1 MALNPEIL
9 KALAGASGKTSGAF
23 DAEAANAAASSVASG
38 KAGTWN
44 LGQSIIDILS
54 TGGYASAG
62 ITRKVGENISSIQ
75 RGDLGGL
82 LDLLNPLSV
91 IPAATKGVTERR
103 TYSSNLRD
111 LGVDD
116 TTSTWLGLALDIG
129 LDPTTYITGGT
140 VAGVKGLAGG
150 VRLAKDANKA
160 NAVVLKSATDAAK
173 ENIPDIAR
181 SYVPQ
186 VEPLTQGQKLGN
198 FLTGALRG
206 YEFNKS
212 NRAADIANQK
222 LANAIQKDAKKNP
235 ENAVLAQE
243 ALSSLEL
250 ARKNSKVS
258 IADNLAQQN
267 RELFM
272 KTINES
278 SYLKD
283 KLAKKADKAAAKVA
297 KAEDLRFT
305 DSKAVAKAF
314 EEAKIAE
321 ATAKGL
327 ESTPDTVAIL
337 EEGKNLN
344 KAVAQELE
352 VAKLLDRAEKSLGKD
367 VQLIKGVE
375 DVAKTIIDPT
385 AVRRKNKNF
394 RNVNEFVEAL
404 SLGKVQLTPNE
415 TNKIADTLGVSA
427 DPTQSKVD
435 LINKTLTKITKRIAT
450 KANKVD
456 QYKAEAQALRNAM
469 DSNRVNATPEA
480 VAVVTKAADPED
492 VAPIAEETL
501 QVEQE
506 IATVIDEAVGA
517 TPRGTNYV
525 GPRTAEQLMEDATS
539 LRSVHAAQLTEDFDF
554 IFKGNRNTAT
564 MNIETLLEESIAV
577 GPLDQLKRLAK
588 DLGITVD
595 DVLFRASEGDTAII
609 NNPAFK
615 LSVDAVRL
623 DMLNTE
629 ARIEAFT
636 RVWLSA
642 KRNVGKSQRT
652 LGDSVEE
659 EGRLLRFYDNI
670 FRFLGIPVRFR
681 ENLPMQL
688 RRDGKKFIGDKL
700 SDGFVPIEFDIT
712 LADLSLL
719 AIKSGKGDIMG
730 ALRFPG
736 NAYQNVMPSNFEN
749 AMGTYARYR
758 KLGEPI
764 TPGSNAWLEIR
775 KALDE
780 QYIKPAS
787 GVKAKAKVPVDELFA
802 PAAHLNP
809 GKTRTGVQLKKI
821 PKLNEKLEAAVQL
834 IVDSGDDLMQLHATR
849 AAARLAESQAE
860 ILPMASEVMS
870 NLITYFGIKERFAAR
885 VTGLAQSGG
894 RLDDATLATLKNGED
909 GLDAIRATLKGV
921 LQSTGKNKKVFKD
934 AEIAEDV
941 FDVLMNMFLKGLL
954 SKKASPEIGNLGEVD
969 YVNLHNYITKFVED
983 TKSSLRL
990 ELDMLDDISN
1000 AKPKQKIPV
1009 EKVAKAKNTR
1019 RKSNEKDITTSATLV
1034 PRAVDGQDVELA
1046 KDIEKAVDGPDD
1058 LSTVKSN
1065 NVAGSD
1071 DPVGAGAENV
1081 ASTATKA
1088 ATSMKLSERI
1098 MEALS
1103 GSYGMGQALK
1113 VIIGGVEYVNHSRAS
1128 YFNNGLVALAQKYN
1142 RNIVEI
1148 NKAFSLLQRHG
1159 RTVLDAL
1166 EEGGTIQGFDEW
1178 LETADVTGINM
1189 DIVTD
1194 LRPFVDALFGTG
1206 KALKEV
1212 PKGVDEVIDKGV
1224 IGESITQPYF
1234 ADELNK
1240 MFAMRGFWEIGDSQ
1254 AFKINL
1260 EGAKDLGPLAV
1271 KYSWASAEL
1280 SDEFT
1285 ALTFLSNYTSALHA
1299 VQTRIGIGQSFS
1311 SFFGRTA
1318 EAAKAEGIS
1327 LKTLQKIDPNDEFGK
1342 FLDPDMLYDAEEL
1355 KRFEFVKK
1363 YVTYEKSFRGSTQK
1377 IVDFSDRITR
1387 FLKASHTTW
1396 RLGHHVTSIVGEA
1409 SMNILAG
1416 VNSPKYY
1423 HNAFNILVKFDPSQ
1437 YKGDPNLFKSY
1448 IEMSSPKGL
1457 QMDGNFVGTVGY
1469 VSASTGK
1476 RTVVTDEAVAYA
1488 AERLG
1493 ILTRGGQ
1500 STVEDLDLN
1509 ALGDFRND
1517 FVGAASRMN
1526 SKLAN
1531 FSSHRDNIF
1540 RMAHFVKE
1548 LEKGGVYKSFE
1559 EAAYAAAQKVAAYHP
1574 TIGGLSAFERKYMRR
1589 AVFFYTWQRI
1599 AMTRVFGLMIEKP
1612 GAVIVPSKIQY
1623 AFAEANG
1630 FNPESFGDPWDPDGM
1645 YASWDTGNLYGP
1657 QFQGPKGEGDAMG
1670 FGPAIPQ
1677 LDILNSLFG
1686 GFTLKPGETGL
1697 DAFTKGTQNLA
1708 GQNLSP
1714 LPKWFAELSTGN
1726 RVGTGGN
1733 IVDPLE
1739 YALDQVGG
1747 INTISKV
1754 TGIGRSPETGLTPDE
1769 IKEKQARATINWLT
1783 GQKLKD
1789 YKTSQTEKQWSAD
1802 QAAALR
1808 NILPPQ

>member
-1 MALNPEIL
+1 MALNPEFL
-9 KALAGASGKTSGAF
+9 KALAGGAKSSGAF
-23 DAEAANAAASSVASG
+23 NAEAANAAMSSVASG

-75 RGDLGGL
+75 RNDLGGL
-82 LDLLNPLSV
+82 ADLLNPLSV
-91 IPAATKGVTERR
+91 FPAAAKGIEERR
-103 TYSSNLRD
+103 TYSKNLKD

-140 VAGVKGLAGG
+140 IAGVKGISGG

-160 NAVVLKSATDAAK
+160 NAVVLKSATEAAA
-173 ENIPDIAR
+173 ENAPDLAR
-181 SYVPQ
+181 SFIPQ

-235 ENAVLAQE
+235 ANADLAEE

-258 IADNLAQQN
+258 IADNLAIQN

-272 KTINES
+272 KTISES
-278 SYLKD
+278 KYLQEKFGR
-283 KLAKKADKAAAKVA
+283 KAAKAAAKV
-297 KAEDLRFT
+297 KNAEDLRYT
-305 DSKAVAKAF
+305 DSAAVAKAA
-314 EEAKIAE
+314 EDAKITE

-327 ESTPDTVAIL
+327 ESSADTVAL
-337 EEGKNLN
+337 LGKGADEIVPAAQPEVASLDE
-344 KAVAQELE
+344 AVAKETE

-367 VQLIKGVE
+367 VKLIKSVE
-375 DVAKTIIDPT
+375 EVAKAIVDPAAT
-385 AVRRKNKNF
+385 ARRKDKNF
-394 RNVNEFVEAL
+394 RNINEFVEAL
-404 SLGKVQLTPNE
+404 SLGKVKLTPNQ
-415 TNKIADTLGVSA
+415 TNKIANTLGVSA
-427 DPTQSKVD
+427 DPTQTKRD
-435 LINKTLTKITKRIAT
+435 LINKTLTKLVSRVAT
-450 KANKVD
+450 KASKVE
-456 QYKAEAQALRNAM
+456 QYKAEAQALRNALE
-469 DSNRVNATPEA
+469 SNRANATPEA

-492 VAPIAEETL
+492 VAPIAEEVM

-506 IATVIDEAVGA
+506 IATVIDDAVGA

-525 GPRTAEQLMEDATS
+525 GPRTAEQLMEAASS
-539 LRSVHAAQLTEDFDF
+539 LRALPAAELTEDFDF
-554 IFKGNRNTAT
+554 IFKGNRKTGR
-564 MNIETLLEESIAV
+564 MNLETLLTEAIPA
-577 GPLDQLKRLAK
+577 GPLDQLQRLAK
-588 DLGITVD
+588 ELGITVD
-595 DVLFRASEGDTAII
+595 DVLFRAADGDTVIL

-629 ARIEAFT
+629 SRIEAFN
-636 RVWLSA
+636 RAWVSV

-659 EGRLLRFYDNI
+659 EGRLLRAYDNI
-670 FRFLGIPVRFR
+670 FRFMGVPVRFR

-688 RRDGKKFIGDKL
+688 RRDGKAFIGDKL
-700 SDGFVPIEFDIT
+700 SDGFVPLEFDVT
-712 LADLSLL
+712 LADLLLL
-719 AIKSGKGDIMG
+719 AVKSGKGDVMG

-736 NAYQNVMPSNFEN
+736 NKYQNVMPSNFEN

-764 TPGSNAWLEIR
+764 TPGSDAWLEIR

-787 GVKAKAKVPVDELFA
+787 GVKAKAKVSVDELFA
-802 PAAHLNP
+802 PARHLNP
-809 GKTRTGVQLKKI
+809 GKSPKGVQLKKI
-821 PKLNEKLEAAVQL
+821 PKLDEKLEAAVKL
-834 IVDSGDDLMQLHATR
+834 IVDGGDDLMQLHATR
-849 AAARLAESQAE
+849 AAARLAESEAE
-860 ILPMASEVMS
+860 ILPVASEVIS
-870 NLITYFGIKERFAAR
+870 NLISYFGIKERFATR
-885 VTGLAQSGG
+885 VTELANSGG
-894 RLDDATLATLKNGED
+894 KLDDAALATLKTGSD
-909 GLDAIRATLKGV
+909 GLDAVKANIKGV
-921 LQSTGKNKKVFKD
+921 LQSMGKNKKLFKD
-934 AEIAEDV
+934 PEIAEDV
-941 FDVLMNMFLKGLL
+941 FDMLMNMFLKGLL
-954 SKKASPEIGNLGEVD
+954 AKQASPDLAKLGEVD
-969 YVNLHNYITKFVED
+969 YINMHNYITKFIED
-983 TKSSLRL
+983 VKSSLRV
-990 ELDMLDDISN
+990 EIDMMDDIAK
-1000 AKPKQKIPV
+1000 AKPKQKIPK
-1009 EKVAKAKNTR
+1009 EKVVKAKNTR
-1019 RKSNEKDITTSATLV
+1019 REGVSKEIVKAVTLV

-1046 KDIEKAVDGPDD
+1046 KDIQKAVDGPDD
-1058 LSTVKSN
+1058 VSTVKSN
-1065 NVAGSD
+1065 NVAGNADKAS
-1071 DPVGAGAENV
+1071 AGAENV
-1081 ASTATKA
+1081 ASTAVKTV
-1088 ATSMKLSERI
+1088 TSMKLGERF
-1098 MEALS
+1098 MEAMS

-1128 YFNNGLVALAQKYN
+1128 YFNNSLRALADKYD

-1148 NKAFSLLQRHG
+1148 NKAFALLQRHG
-1159 RTVLDAL
+1159 RTVLDGL
-1166 EEGGTIQGFDEW
+1166 EEGAVVQSFDEW
-1178 LETADVTGINM
+1178 LATADTAGVNM
-1189 DIVTD
+1189 DIVAD
-1194 LRPFVDALFGTG
+1194 LRPFIDALFGESG
-1206 KALKEV
+1206 ALAN
-1212 PKGVDEVIDKGV
+1212 
-1224 IGESITQPYF
+1224 SITQPYF

-1240 MFAMRGFWEIGDSQ
+1240 MFAMRKFWEIGEEQ

-1260 EGAKDLGPLAV
+1260 ENAADLGPLAV
-1271 KYSWASAEL
+1271 KYSWASAQL
-1280 SDEFT
+1280 DDQFG
-1285 ALTFLSNYTSALHA
+1285 ALGFLSEYTSALHA

-1318 EAAKAEGIS
+1318 DMAKAEGID

-1342 FLDPDMLYDAEEL
+1342 FLDPDMLYDIEEL
-1355 KRFEFVKK
+1355 KRFKFVKK

-1396 RLGHHVTSIVGEA
+1396 RVGHHVTSIIGEA
-1409 SMNILAG
+1409 AMNTLAG

-1423 HNAFNILVKFDPSQ
+1423 HNAFNILVKFDPSI
-1437 YKGDPNLFKSY
+1437 YKGDPNLFKGY

-1457 QMDGNFVGTVGY
+1457 QMNGDFVGTVGY
-1469 VSASTGK
+1469 VSASTGR
-1476 RTVVTDEAVAYA
+1476 RTVVTDKAVAYA

-1500 STVEDLDLN
+1500 STVEDLELDT
-1509 ALGDFRND
+1509 LGQFRND

-1526 SKLAN
+1526 SSLAE

-1559 EAAYAAAQKVAAYHP
+1559 EAAIAAAQKVAAYHP

-1599 AMTRVFGLMIEKP
+1599 AATRVFGLMIEKP

-1645 YASWDTGNLYGP
+1645 YASWNTGSLYGP
-1657 QFQGPKGEGDAMG
+1657 QFQGPQGAGDAMG

-1714 LPKWFAELSTGN
+1714 LPKWFAELTTGN

-1754 TGIGRSPETGLTPDE
+1754 TGIGRQPETGLTPDE
-1769 IKEKQARATINWLT
+1769 IKDKAARSIINWFG
-1783 GQKLKD
+1783 GQKLQD
-1789 YKTSQTEKQWSAD
+1789 YTTTQTQKQWSAD

-1808 NILPPQ
+1808 KLFPNQ

>member
-9 KALAGASGKTSGAF
+9 KALAGTASKTSGAF
-23 DAEAANAAASSVASG
+23 DVDAANAAASVASG

-62 ITRKVGENISSIQ
+62 ITRKVGENVSSIQ

-82 LDLLNPLSV
+82 LDLLNPLS
-91 IPAATKGVTERR
+91 IFPAAAKGVTERR
-103 TYSSNLRD
+103 TYSSNLKD
-111 LGVDD
+111 LGVDP

-150 VRLAKDANKA
+150 VRLAQSANKA
-160 NAVVLKSATDAAK
+160 NAVVLKSAVDAAK
-173 ENIPDIAR
+173 QNIPDIAR
-181 SYVPQ
+181 SYIPQ

-212 NRAADIANQK
+212 NRAANIANEK
-222 LANAIQKDAKKNP
+222 LAKAIQKDAVKNP
-235 ENAVLAQE
+235 ENAVLAKE
-243 ALSSLEL
+243 TLSSLEL

-258 IADNLAQQN
+258 IADNMAEEN
-267 RELFM
+267 RALFM
-272 KTINES
+272 KTISES

-283 KLAKKADKAAAKVA
+283 KLGKKADKAATKVA
-297 KAEDLRFT
+297 KAEDLRYT
-305 DSKAVAKAF
+305 DPAAVFKAA
-314 EEAKIAE
+314 EDAKITA

-327 ESTPDTVAIL
+327 EASTDTVAAI
-337 EEGKNLN
+337 EKGNDLN
-344 KAVAQELE
+344 KAIAQETE
-352 VAKLLDRAEKSLGKD
+352 VAKLLEKAEKSLGKD

-375 DVAKTIIDPT
+375 EVAKSIIDPA

-394 RNVNEFVEAL
+394 RNINEFVEAL
-404 SLGKVQLTPNE
+404 SLGKIQLTPNE

-435 LINKTLTKITKRIAT
+435 LINKTLSRVTKRVAT
-450 KANKVD
+450 KTSKID

-469 DSNRVNATPEA
+469 DSGHVNATAEA
-480 VAVVTKAADPED
+480 VAVATKAANPED
-492 VAPIAEETL
+492 VAPVAEEVMKLEEET
-501 QVEQE
+501 
-506 IATVIDEAVGA
+506 AAVVA
-517 TPRGTNYV
+517 EVTQAAIKGTNYV
-525 GPRTAEQLMEDATS
+525 GDRTVEGLMAVATS
-539 LRSVHAAQLTEDFDF
+539 LRSITAAQLTVDFDF
-554 IFKGNRNTAT
+554 IFKGNRRTAK
-564 MNIETLLEESIAV
+564 MNIQTLLEESIPKGAMDK
-577 GPLDQLKRLAK
+577 LSKLAK
-588 DLGITVD
+588 KRKMSIDDLIFAAED
-595 DVLFRASEGDTAII
+595 GDTAII
-609 NNPAFK
+609 NDPAFK
-615 LSVDAVRL
+615 IAVNAIRI

-629 ARIEAFT
+629 ARIEAFNRT
-636 RVWLSA
+636 WLNV

-659 EGRLLRFYDNI
+659 EGRLLRAYDNI
-670 FRFLGIPVRFR
+670 FRLLGVPVRFR

-688 RRDGKKFIGDKL
+688 RRDGKQFIGDQL
-700 SDGFVPIEFDIT
+700 SDGFVPVEFDVT
-712 LADLSLL
+712 MADLLVY
-719 AIKSGKGDIMG
+719 AVENGKGEIMA

-736 NAYQNVMPSNFEN
+736 NVYQNVMPSHFEH
-749 AMGTYARYR
+749 AMGVFARYR
-758 KLGEPI
+758 KLLKSGEKI
-764 TPGSNAWLEIR
+764 TPGSEAWLEIR

-787 GVKAKAKVPVDELFA
+787 GVKAKEKVSVDTVFA

-809 GKTRTGVQLKKI
+809 GVGNNGKQLKKI

-834 IVDSGDDLMQLHATR
+834 IVDGGDDLMQLHATR

-860 ILPMASEVMS
+860 ILPVAVEVFSKIVLFWGVRDNFAKNVVNLAKTGENFSTAALMAGKAGME
-870 NLITYFGIKERFAAR
+870 
-885 VTGLAQSGG
+885 
-894 RLDDATLATLKNGED
+894 
-909 GLDAIRATLKGV
+909 GLDSVKFNLKAIFTAVGKDKKIFKDPEIADQVFDTIMNMLTKGIIENPGKGV
-921 LQSTGKNKKVFKD
+921 LGPENLTEAQATSLYNFVNRFLADTID
-934 AEIAEDV
+934 EI
-941 FDVLMNMFLKGLL
+941 KI
-954 SKKASPEIGNLGEVD
+954 EI
-969 YVNLHNYITKFVED
+969 
-983 TKSSLRL
+983 
-990 ELDMLDDISN
+990 DMIDDIAS
-1000 AKPKQKIPV
+1000 AKPKQKIPK
-1009 EKVAKAKNTR
+1009 EKIVKAQNSR
-1019 RKSNEKDITTSATLV
+1019 REGVSKEIVKAVTLV

-1046 KDIEKAVDGPDD
+1046 KDIQKAVDGPDD
-1058 LSTVKSN
+1058 ISN
-1065 NVAGSD
+1065 TKTNYMAGSD
-1071 DPVGAGAENV
+1071 DKVSAGAENA
-1081 ASTATKA
+1081 ASTAVKA
-1088 ATSMKLSERI
+1088 VTSMKLGERF
-1098 MEALS
+1098 MEAMS
-1103 GSYGMGQALK
+1103 GRYGMGHAIK
-1113 VIIGGVEYVNHSRAS
+1113 VIIGGIEYVNHSRAS
-1128 YFNNGLVALAQKYN
+1128 YFNNSLRALADKYE
-1142 RNIVEI
+1142 RNAVEI
-1148 NKAFSLLQRHG
+1148 NKAFALLQRHG
-1159 RTVLDAL
+1159 RTVLDGL
-1166 EEGGTIQGFDEW
+1166 EEGAVIQSLDEW
-1178 LETADVTGINM
+1178 LATADTTGVNM
-1189 DIVTD
+1189 DIVAD
-1194 LRPFVDALFGTG
+1194 LRPFIDALFGESG
-1206 KALKEV
+1206 ALAN
-1212 PKGVDEVIDKGV
+1212 
-1224 IGESITQPYF
+1224 SITQPYF

-1240 MFAMRGFWEIGDSQ
+1240 MFAMRKFWEIGEEQ

-1260 EGAKDLGPLAV
+1260 ENAADLGPLAV
-1271 KYSWASAEL
+1271 KYSWASAQL
-1280 SDEFT
+1280 DDQLG
-1285 ALTFLSNYTSALHA
+1285 ALGFLSEYTSALHA

-1318 EAAKAEGIS
+1318 DMAKAEGID
-1327 LKTLQKIDPNDEFGK
+1327 LKTLQKIDPKDEFGK
-1342 FLDPDMLYDAEEL
+1342 FLDPDMLYDIEEL

-1396 RLGHHVTSIVGEA
+1396 RLGHHVTSIIGEA
-1409 SMNILAG
+1409 AMNTLAG

-1457 QMDGNFVGTVGY
+1457 QMNGDFVGTVGY

-1500 STVEDLDLN
+1500 STVEDLELDT
-1509 ALGDFRND
+1509 LGQFRND

-1526 SKLAN
+1526 NSLAE

-1540 RMAHFVKE
+1540 RIAHFVKE

-1559 EAAYAAAQKVAAYHP
+1559 EAAIAAAQKVAAYHP

-1599 AMTRVFGLMIEKP
+1599 AATRVFGLMIEKP
-1612 GAVIVPSKIQY
+1612 GAVIIPSKIQY

-1657 QFQGPKGEGDAMG
+1657 QFQGPMGEGDAMG

-1739 YALDQVGG
+1739 YAIDQVGG

-1754 TGIGRSPETGLTPDE
+1754 TGIGRQPETGLTPDE
-1769 IKEKQARATINWLT
+1769 IKEKADRSLINWTL

-1808 NILPPQ
+1808 NLFPNQ

>member
-1 MALNPEIL
+1 MALSPEIL

-23 DAEAANAAASSVASG
+23 NVDAANTAASSAASG

-62 ITRKVGENISSIQ
+62 VTRKVGENISSIQ

-82 LDLLNPLSV
+82 LDLLNPLS
-91 IPAATKGVTERR
+91 IFPAAAKGVTERR
-103 TYSSNLRD
+103 TYSSNLKD
-111 LGVDD
+111 LGVDP

-160 NAVVLKSATDAAK
+160 NAVVLKSAVDAAK
-173 ENIPDIAR
+173 QNIPDIAR

-212 NRAADIANQK
+212 NRAADIANEK
-222 LANAIQKDAKKNP
+222 LAKAIQKDAIKNP
-235 ENAVLAQE
+235 ENAVLARE
-243 ALSSLEL
+243 TLSALD
-250 ARKNSKVS
+250 ATRKNSKVS
-258 IADNLAQQN
+258 IADNVAQEN
-267 RELFM
+267 RDIFM
-272 KTINES
+272 KTIGES
-278 SYLKD
+278 PYLKG
-283 KLAKKADKAAAKVA
+283 KLAKKAAKAAAKVS
-297 KAEDLRFT
+297 KSEDLRYT
-305 DSKAVAKAF
+305 DSAAVAKAV
-314 EEAKIAE
+314 EDAKIAE

-344 KAVAQELE
+344 RAVAQEEE
-352 VAKLLDRAEKSLGKD
+352 VEKLLNRAEKSLGKD

-375 DVAKTIIDPT
+375 EVAKSIIDPA
-385 AVRRKNKNF
+385 AVRRKDKNF
-394 RNVNEFVEAL
+394 RNINEFVEAL
-404 SLGKVQLTPNE
+404 SLGKIQLTPNE

-435 LINKTLTKITKRIAT
+435 LINKTLSKVTKRVAT
-450 KANKVD
+450 KTSKID
-456 QYKAEAQALRNAM
+456 QYKAEAQALRNAL
-469 DSNRVNATPEA
+469 DSDRVNATPEA

-501 QVEQE
+501 QVEKE
-506 IATVIDEAVGA
+506 IATVIDEAVGT
-517 TPRGTNYV
+517 TPKGTNYV
-525 GPRTAEQLMEDATS
+525 GPRTAEQLMESATS
-539 LRSVHAAQLTEDFDF
+539 LRSIHAAQITEDFDF

-564 MNIETLLEESIAV
+564 MNIETLLEESIDV
-577 GPLDQLKRLAK
+577 GPLDQLKALAK
-588 DLGITVD
+588 ELGITVD
-595 DVLFRASEGDTAII
+595 DVLFRASEGDTVIL

-659 EGRLLRFYDNI
+659 EARLLRFYDNI
-670 FRFLGIPVRFR
+670 FRFLGIPVRFK
-681 ENLPMQL
+681 ENLPMQV
-688 RRDGKKFIGDKL
+688 RRDGKQFIGDKL
-700 SDGFVPIEFDIT
+700 SDGFVPIEFDVT
-712 LADLSLL
+712 LADLSLF
-719 AIKSGKGDIMG
+719 AVKIGKADVMG

-764 TPGSNAWLEIR
+764 TPGSEAWLEIR

-780 QYIKPAS
+780 QYIKPTE
-787 GVKAKAKVPVDELFA
+787 GVRAKAKVPVNELFA
-802 PAAHLNP
+802 PARHLNP
-809 GKTRTGVQLKKI
+809 GKTRDGKQLRKI
-821 PKLNEKLEAAVQL
+821 PKLDEKLEAAVKL
-834 IVDSGDDLMQLHATR
+834 IVDGGDELMQLHATR

-860 ILPMASEVMS
+860 ILPVASEVMS
-870 NLITYFGIKERFAAR
+870 TLITFFSIREKFAAR
-885 VTGLAQSGG
+885 VTELALSGKK
-894 RLDDATLATLKNGED
+894 LDDATLATLKSGED
-909 GLDAIRATLKGV
+909 GLDAIRVNLKGI
-921 LQSTGKNKKVFKD
+921 LQTTGKNKKVFKD

-941 FDVLMNMFLKGLL
+941 FNVLMNMFLKSLL
-954 SKKASPEIGNLGEVD
+954 SKKASPEIADLGEVD
-969 YVNLHNYITKFVED
+969 YVNLHNYITKFIED
-983 TKSSLRL
+983 TKSSLSV
-990 ELDMLDDISN
+990 ELDMVDDISD
-1000 AKPKQKIPV
+1000 AKPKQNIPP

-1019 RKSNEKDITTSATLV
+1019 REGVKKDIVTEATLV
-1034 PRAVDGQDVELA
+1034 SRAVDGHDVELA

-1058 LSTVKSN
+1058 VSTIKTN
-1065 NVAGSD
+1065 NAAGSD

-1081 ASTATKA
+1081 ASTVTKNSTA
-1088 ATSMKLSERI
+1088 MKLPEEF
-1098 MEALS
+1098 MVAMS
-1103 GSYGMGQALK
+1103 GSYGMGK
-1113 VIIGGVEYVNHSRAS
+1113 SVKTVIGGIEQVNTSRTQ
-1128 YFNNGLVALAQKYN
+1128 YFNNCLIAFAQKYD

-1148 NKAFSLLQRHG
+1148 NKAFNVLQRHG
-1159 RTVLDAL
+1159 RAVLDAL
-1166 EEGGTIQGFDEW
+1166 EDKSTIPKFDEW
-1178 LETADVTGINM
+1178 LATAKIEGVNM
-1189 DIVTD
+1189 EIVAD
-1194 LRPFVDALFGTG
+1194 LRPFIDALFGKSGTMA
-1206 KALKEV
+1206 K
-1212 PKGVDEVIDKGV
+1212 
-1224 IGESITQPYF
+1224 SITQPYF

-1240 MFAMRGFWEIGDSQ
+1240 MFGMRGFWAIGDSQ

-1260 EGAKDLGPLAV
+1260 ENAKDLGPLAV

-1280 SDEFT
+1280 NDDFT
-1285 ALTFLSNYTSALHA
+1285 ALTFLGNYTAALHA

-1318 EAAKAEGIS
+1318 DAAKAEGIS
-1327 LKTLQKIDPNDEFGK
+1327 LNTLQKIDPKDEFGK
-1342 FLDPDMLYDAEEL
+1342 FLDPNMLYSTEEL
-1355 KRFEFVKK
+1355 KRFEYVKR
-1363 YVTYEKSFRGSTQK
+1363 YVTYERSFSGSMQK

-1396 RLGHHVTSIVGEA
+1396 RLGHHVTSIIGEA
-1409 SMNILAG
+1409 CMNILAG

-1423 HNAFNILVKFDPSQ
+1423 DNAFKILVEFDPSV
-1437 YKGDPNLFKSY
+1437 YKGDPNLFNSY
-1448 IEMSSPKGL
+1448 IQMSAPKG
-1457 QMDGNFVGTVGY
+1457 MKIDGDFVGKVGY
-1469 VSASTGK
+1469 VSALTGK
-1476 RTVVTDEAVAYA
+1476 RTIVPNSAVAIM
-1488 AERLG
+1488 AEQLQ

-1500 STVEDLDLN
+1500 STVEDLDLIGMGE
-1509 ALGDFRND
+1509 LRNG
-1517 FVGAASRMN
+1517 FIGAASRLN
-1526 SKLAN
+1526 GKLAE

-1559 EAAYAAAQKVAAYHP
+1559 EAAIAAAQKVAAYHP

-1599 AMTRVFGLMIEKP
+1599 AATRVFGLMIERP

-1630 FNPESFGDPWDPDGM
+1630 FDPESFGDPWDPDGM

-1733 IVDPLE
+1733 IIDPLE

-1754 TGIGRSPETGLTPDE
+1754 TGIGRQPETGLTPDE
-1769 IKEKQARATINWLT
+1769 IKEKGDRSLINWLT

-1808 NILPPQ
+1808 NLFPNP

>member
-9 KALAGASGKTSGAF
+9 KALAGTASKTSGAF
-23 DAEAANAAASSVASG
+23 DVDAANAAASVASG

-62 ITRKVGENISSIQ
+62 ITRKVGENVSSIQ

-82 LDLLNPLSV
+82 LDLLNPLS
-91 IPAATKGVTERR
+91 IFPAAAKGVTERR
-103 TYSSNLRD
+103 TYSSNLKD
-111 LGVDD
+111 LGVDP

-150 VRLAKDANKA
+150 VRLAQSANKA
-160 NAVVLKSATDAAK
+160 NAVVLKSAVDAAK
-173 ENIPDIAR
+173 QNIPDIAR
-181 SYVPQ
+181 SYIPQ

-212 NRAADIANQK
+212 NRAANIANEK
-222 LANAIQKDAKKNP
+222 LAKAIQKDAVKNP
-235 ENAVLAQE
+235 ENAVLAKE
-243 ALSSLEL
+243 TLSSLEL

-258 IADNLAQQN
+258 IADNMAEEN
-267 RELFM
+267 RALFM
-272 KTINES
+272 KTISES

-283 KLAKKADKAAAKVA
+283 KLGKKADKAATKVA
-297 KAEDLRFT
+297 KAEDLRYT
-305 DSKAVAKAF
+305 DPAAVFKAA
-314 EEAKIAE
+314 EDAKITA

-327 ESTPDTVAIL
+327 EASTDTVAAI
-337 EEGKNLN
+337 EKGNDLN
-344 KAVAQELE
+344 KAIAATE
-352 VAKLLDRAEKSLGKD
+352 VAKLLEKAEKSLGKD
-367 VQLIKGVE
+367 VELIKSIE
-375 DVAKTIIDPT
+375 DVAKGIIDPA
-385 AVRRKNKNF
+385 AVRRKDKNF
-394 RNVNEFVEAL
+394 RNINEFVEAL
-404 SLGKVQLTPNE
+404 SLGKVKLTPNQ
-415 TNKIADTLGVSA
+415 TNKIANTLGVSA
-427 DPTQSKVD
+427 DPTQTKRD
-435 LINKTLTKITKRIAT
+435 LINKTLTKLVSRVAT
-450 KANKVD
+450 KASRVD
-456 QYKAEAQALRNAM
+456 QYRAEAQALRNAM
-469 DSNRVNATPEA
+469 DSGHVNATPEA
-480 VAVVTKAADPED
+480 VAVVTKAANPED
-492 VAPIAEETL
+492 VAPIAEEAMKIKEEVT
-501 QVEQE
+501 
-506 IATVIDEAVGA
+506 AVVSGA
-517 TPRGTNYV
+517 TQAALRGTNYV
-525 GPRTAEQLMEDATS
+525 GERTVEGLMAVATG
-539 LRSVHAAQLTEDFDF
+539 LRAITAAQLTVDFDF
-554 IFKGNRNTAT
+554 IFKGNRNTT
-564 MNIETLLEESIAV
+564 KMNIETLFRESIPKGAM
-577 GPLDQLKRLAK
+577 DQLDRLAK
-588 DLGITVD
+588 KRNLSIDDLIYAAED
-595 DVLFRASEGDTAII
+595 GDTAII
-609 NNPAFK
+609 NDPAFK
-615 LSVDAVRL
+615 LAVDAIRI

-629 ARIEAFT
+629 ARIEAFN
-636 RVWLSA
+636 RAWLST
-642 KRNVGKSQRT
+642 KRNVGKNERT

-659 EGRLLRFYDNI
+659 EGRLLRAYDNI
-670 FRFLGIPVRFR
+670 FRFLGVPVRFR

-688 RRDGKKFIGDKL
+688 RRDGKQFIGDKL
-700 SDGFVPIEFDIT
+700 SDGFVPVEFDVT
-712 LADLSLL
+712 MADLSIY
-719 AIKSGKGDIMG
+719 AVESGKGEVMA

-736 NAYQNVMPSNFEN
+736 KNYQNVMPSNFEN
-749 AMGTYARYR
+749 AMGVFARYR
-758 KLGEPI
+758 KLDADI
-764 TPGSNAWLEIR
+764 SPGSDAWLEIR

-780 QYIKPAS
+780 QYIKPTS
-787 GVKAKAKVPVDELFA
+787 GVKAKEKAPVDDLFA
-802 PAAHLNP
+802 PARHLNP
-809 GKTRTGVQLKKI
+809 GKSPKGIQLKKI
-821 PKLNEKLEAAVQL
+821 PKLNEKLEAAIQL
-834 IVDSGDDLMQLHATR
+834 IVDGGDDLMQLHATR
-849 AAARLAESQAE
+849 AAARLAESEAE
-860 ILPMASEVMS
+860 ILPVATEVFS
-870 NLITYFGIKERFAAR
+870 KIVLFWGIKENFAKN
-885 VTGLAQSGG
+885 VV
-894 RLDDATLATLKNGED
+894 TLAK
-909 GLDAIRATLKGV
+909 
-921 LQSTGKNKKVFKD
+921 TGKNFSTEALMAGRAGMEGLNSVKFNLKQVFSAVGKDKKIFKD
-934 AEIAEDV
+934 PEIADQV
-941 FDVLMNMFLKGLL
+941 FDQIMNMLTRGIIDNPGAGVLG
-954 SKKASPEIGNLGEVD
+954 PENLTEAQATSL
-969 YVNLHNYITKFVED
+969 YNLVTKFLSETID
-983 TKSSLRL
+983 EIKT
-990 ELDMLDDISN
+990 EIDMMDDI
-1000 AKPKQKIPV
+1000 ATTKPKQKIPK
-1009 EKVAKAKNTR
+1009 EKIAKAQNTR
-1019 RKSNEKDITTSATLV
+1019 REGVSKEIVKAVTLV

-1046 KDIEKAVDGPDD
+1046 KDIQKAVDGPDD
-1058 LSTVKSN
+1058 VSTVKSN
-1065 NVAGSD
+1065 NVAGSAD
-1071 DPVGAGAENV
+1071 KASAGAENV
-1081 ASTATKA
+1081 ASTAMKTV
-1088 ATSMKLSERI
+1088 TSMKLGERF
-1098 MEALS
+1098 MEAMS
-1103 GSYGMGQALK
+1103 GRYGMGHAIK
-1113 VIIGGVEYVNHSRAS
+1113 VIIGGIEYVNHSRAS
-1128 YFNNGLVALAQKYN
+1128 YFNNSLRALADKYE
-1142 RNIVEI
+1142 RNAVEI
-1148 NKAFSLLQRHG
+1148 NKAFALLQRHG
-1159 RTVLDAL
+1159 RTVLDGL
-1166 EEGGTIQGFDEW
+1166 EEGAVIQSLDEW
-1178 LETADVTGINM
+1178 LATADTTGVNM
-1189 DIVTD
+1189 DIVAD
-1194 LRPFVDALFGTG
+1194 LRPFIDALFGESG
-1206 KALKEV
+1206 ALAN
-1212 PKGVDEVIDKGV
+1212 
-1224 IGESITQPYF
+1224 SITQPYF

-1240 MFAMRGFWEIGDSQ
+1240 MFAMRKFWEIGEEQ

-1260 EGAKDLGPLAV
+1260 ENAADLGPLAV
-1271 KYSWASAEL
+1271 KYSWASAQL
-1280 SDEFT
+1280 DDQLG
-1285 ALTFLSNYTSALHA
+1285 ALGFLSEYTSALHA

-1318 EAAKAEGIS
+1318 DMAKAEGID
-1327 LKTLQKIDPNDEFGK
+1327 LKTLQKIDPKDEFGK
-1342 FLDPDMLYDAEEL
+1342 FLDPDMLYDIEEL

-1396 RLGHHVTSIVGEA
+1396 RLGHHVTSIIGEA
-1409 SMNILAG
+1409 AMNTLAG

-1457 QMDGNFVGTVGY
+1457 QMNGDFVGTVGY

-1500 STVEDLDLN
+1500 STVEDLELDT
-1509 ALGDFRND
+1509 LGQFRND

-1526 SKLAN
+1526 NSLAE

-1559 EAAYAAAQKVAAYHP
+1559 EAAIAAAQKVAAYHP

-1599 AMTRVFGLMIEKP
+1599 AATRVFGLMIEKP
-1612 GAVIVPSKIQY
+1612 GAVIIPSKIQY

-1657 QFQGPKGEGDAMG
+1657 QFQGPQGEGDAMG

-1754 TGIGRSPETGLTPDE
+1754 TGIGRQPETGLTPDE
-1769 IKEKQARATINWLT
+1769 IKEKADRSLINWTL

-1808 NILPPQ
+1808 NLFPNQ

>member
-23 DAEAANAAASSVASG
+23 DAEAANAAASVASG

-82 LDLLNPLSV
+82 LDLVNPLS
-91 IPAATKGVTERR
+91 IFPAAAKGVTERR
-103 TYSSNLRD
+103 TYSSNLKD
-111 LGVDD
+111 IGVDP

-150 VRLAKDANKA
+150 VRLAQSANKA
-160 NAVVLKSATDAAK
+160 NAVVLKSAVDAAK

-181 SYVPQ
+181 SYIPQ

-212 NRAADIANQK
+212 NRAANIANEK
-222 LANAIQKDAKKNP
+222 LAKAIQKDAIKNP
-235 ENAVLAQE
+235 ENAVLAKE

-258 IADNLAQQN
+258 IADNLAEEN
-267 RELFM
+267 RALFM

-283 KLAKKADKAAAKVA
+283 KLAKKAGKAATKVA
-297 KAEDLRFT
+297 KAEDLRYT
-305 DSKAVAKAF
+305 DPAAVFKAA
-314 EEAKIAE
+314 EDAKITA

-327 ESTPDTVAIL
+327 EASTDTVAAI
-337 EEGKNLN
+337 EKGNDLN
-344 KAVAQELE
+344 KAIAQETE
-352 VAKLLDRAEKSLGKD
+352 VAKLLEKAEKSLGKD
-367 VQLIKGVE
+367 VELIKSIE
-375 DVAKTIIDPT
+375 DVAKGIVDPA

-394 RNVNEFVEAL
+394 RNINEFVEAL
-404 SLGKVQLTPNE
+404 SLGKIKLTANE
-415 TNKIADTLGVSA
+415 TNKIADKLGVSA
-427 DPTQSKVD
+427 DSTQSKRD
-435 LINKTLTKITKRIAT
+435 LINKTLTRITKRVTT
-450 KANKVD
+450 KTNKID
-456 QYKAEAQALRNAM
+456 QYRAEAQALRNAL

-506 IATVIDEAVGA
+506 ISTIIDGALEASA
-517 TPRGTNYV
+517 RGTNYV
-525 GPRTAEQLMEDATS
+525 GPRTAEQLMESATG
-539 LRSVHAAQLTEDFDF
+539 LRSIHAAQITEDFDF

-564 MNIETLLEESIAV
+564 MNLETLLEESITV

-588 DLGITVD
+588 ELGITVD
-595 DVLFRASEGDTAII
+595 DVLFRASEGDTAIL

-652 LGDSVEE
+652 LGDSIEE
-659 EGRLLRFYDNI
+659 EARLLRFYDNI
-670 FRFLGIPVRFR
+670 FRFLGVPVRFR

-688 RRDGKKFIGDKL
+688 RRDGKQFIGDKL
-700 SDGFVPIEFDIT
+700 SDGFVPLEFDVT

-719 AIKSGKGDIMG
+719 AVKSGRADIMG

-764 TPGSNAWLEIR
+764 TPGSEAWLEIR

-787 GVKAKAKVPVDELFA
+787 GVKAKTKVPVSELFA
-802 PAAHLNP
+802 PARHLNP
-809 GKTRTGVQLKKI
+809 GKTREGKQLRKI
-821 PKLNEKLEAAVQL
+821 PKLDEKLEAAVKL
-834 IVDSGDDLMQLHATR
+834 IVDGGDDLMQLHATR

-860 ILPMASEVMS
+860 ILPVASEVVS
-870 NLITYFGIKERFAAR
+870 NLITFFGIKERFAAR
-885 VTGLAQSGG
+885 VTGLAQSGT
-894 RLDDATLATLKNGED
+894 RLDDAALATLKSGED
-909 GLDAIRATLKGV
+909 GLDAIKATLKGV

-954 SKKASPEIGNLGEVD
+954 SKKASPEIADLGEVD
-969 YVNLHNYITKFVED
+969 YVNMHNYITKFIED

-990 ELDMLDDISN
+990 ELDMVDDISD
-1000 AKPKQKIPV
+1000 AKPKQNIPP

-1019 RKSNEKDITTSATLV
+1019 REGVKESIVKSATLV
-1034 PRAVDGQDVELA
+1034 PRAVDGQDVKLA
-1046 KDIEKAVDGPDD
+1046 EDIAKAPDGPDD
-1058 LSTVKSN
+1058 VSTVKSN

-1081 ASTATKA
+1081 ASTATKT
-1088 ATSMKLSERI
+1088 ATSMKLSERF
-1098 MEALS
+1098 MVAMS

-1113 VIIGGVEYVNHSRAS
+1113 VIIGGIEYVNHSRAS
-1128 YFNNGLVALAQKYN
+1128 YFNNSLKALSEKYG
-1142 RNIVEI
+1142 RNIPEI
-1148 NKAFSLLQRHG
+1148 NKAFNLLQRFG
-1159 RTVLDAL
+1159 REVLDGL
-1166 EEGGTIQGFDEW
+1166 EAKTTIPKLDDW
-1178 LETADVTGINM
+1178 LAAAKTEGINM
-1189 DIVTD
+1189 EIVAD
-1194 LRPFVDALFGTG
+1194 LRPFVDALFGESG
-1206 KALKEV
+1206 ALANSV
-1212 PKGVDEVIDKGV
+1212 
-1224 IGESITQPYF
+1224 TQPYF

-1240 MFAMRGFWEIGDSQ
+1240 MFAMRGFWEIGEEQ

-1260 EGAKDLGPLAV
+1260 ENAKDLGPLAV

-1280 SDEFT
+1280 NDEFN
-1285 ALTFLSNYTSALHA
+1285 ALAFLSNYTSALHA
-1299 VQTRIGIGQSFS
+1299 VQTRIGLGQSFS

-1342 FLDPDMLYDAEEL
+1342 FLDPNMLYDIEEL
-1355 KRFEFVKK
+1355 KRFEYLKQ
-1363 YVTYEKSFRGSTQK
+1363 YVTYERSFRGSTQK

-1396 RLGHHVTSIVGEA
+1396 RLGHHVTSIIGEA
-1409 SMNILAG
+1409 AMNTLAG

-1457 QMDGNFVGTVGY
+1457 QMNGDFVGKVGY
-1469 VSASTGK
+1469 VSALTGK
-1476 RTVVTDEAVAYA
+1476 RTIVTDEAVAYA

-1526 SKLAN
+1526 SSLAE

-1559 EAAYAAAQKVAAYHP
+1559 EAAIAAAQKVAAYHP

-1599 AMTRVFGLMIEKP
+1599 AATRVFGLMIEKP

-1754 TGIGRSPETGLTPDE
+1754 TGIGRQPETGLTPDE
-1769 IKEKQARATINWLT
+1769 IKEKADRSLINWAL

-1808 NILPPQ
+1808 NLFPNQ